1 MKELTVFQARLA
13 EADYVADKDLA
24 ATLLLQTK
32 LHRPLLLEGDAGVG
46 KTEIA
51 KTLAKIFGC
60 PLIRLQCYEGLDVNS
75 AVY

>member
-46 KTEIA
+46 NTEIA

-60 PLIRLQCYEGLDVNS
+60 PLS
-75 AVY
+75 VYSVMKVWM